1 MAAVRIPK
9 ILLLTNEPEG
19 PSERHSSG
27 PAHARLRRSDL
38 KKNTLLVLLL
48 ILDNDDVS
56 LSSCAL
62 QDAHGHVIHCP
73 EKVRGDDPFYAS
85 KEDWLAV
92 QTRRQA
98 ALVLA
103 YVQGL
108 QELLRPK
115 VMRACAH
122 VLRGA
127 GLGDVVGH
135 FGAPEEEEEDVREN
149 DDFDFAVG
157 LQFGD
162 D

>member
-1 MAAVRIPK
+1 M
-9 ILLLTNEPEG
+9 
-19 PSERHSSG
+19 
-27 PAHARLRRSDL
+27 
-38 KKNTLLVLLL
+38 
-48 ILDNDDVS
+48 
-56 LSSCAL
+56 
-62 QDAHGHVIHCP
+62 
-73 EKVRGDDPFYAS
+73 
-85 KEDWLAV
+85 

-103 YVQGL
+103 YVQEL
-108 QELLRPK
+108 HELLRPK

-135 FGAPEEEEEDVREN
+135 FGAPEEEEDVREN